1 MVIWVRK
8 GLDFLALCYAV
19 LFFPA
24 PIFWLII
31 HPAIRFWRRF
41 GSRSFWIAVPLW
53 IASGTVLVELRQK
66 IFAHR
71 LGQNALTMVLGA
83 ALVALAAWIGHRVL
97 REFGLRRL
105 AGIPEMNPASTSSGL
120 VSRGIYSRLRH
131 PRYLDYMLSFL
142 GLALLTGAAG
152 YFLLAF
158 ITILLYLIV
167 VPLEEREL
175 RDQYRAQYDA
185 YARTVP
191 RFVPHFSRSPKALRS

>member
-1 MVIWVRK
+1 MRS
-8 GLDFLALCYAV
+8 
-19 LFFPA
+19 P
-24 PIFWLII
+24 
-31 HPAIRFWRRF
+31 
-41 GSRSFWIAVPLW
+41 SR
-53 IASGTVLVELRQK
+53 
-66 IFAHR
+66 
-71 LGQNALTMVLGA
+71 
-83 ALVALAAWIGHRVL
+83 
-97 REFGLRRL
+97 
-105 AGIPEMNPASTSSGL
+105 SSGL
-120 VSRGIYSRLRH
+120 VSTGIYSRLRH